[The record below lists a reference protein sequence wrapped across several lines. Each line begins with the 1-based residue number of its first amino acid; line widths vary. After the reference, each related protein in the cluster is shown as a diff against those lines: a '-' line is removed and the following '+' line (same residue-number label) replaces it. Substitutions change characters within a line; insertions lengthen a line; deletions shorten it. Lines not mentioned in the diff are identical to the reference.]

1 MPKRYLSIWLRY
13 LTTDWL
19 CLQKPELKLQPIVFA
34 ASVHNRKV
42 VSSMNAIAEAG
53 GVQINMPTADAM
65 AIVPGLV
72 VVDDKPERNLKLLK
86 GIGEWCV
93 RYAPIVSLDP
103 PEGLI
108 LDISGCAHLWN
119 GEQGYLKEVLNRLK
133 SKGYYARAA
142 IADTVGTSWAVSRY
156 GKLRAIIGEGEQTE
170 ALLSLHPAS
179 LRIEPVVLQRLQK
192 LGLNQVHSFISMP
205 RSVLRRRFGD
215 NLLLRLAQA
224 VGQVEELIEPIQV
237 QQPYMERLPCLD
249 PIRTAV
255 GIEIAMKLLLEKIC
269 NRLLQEGKG
278 LRTAKLICYRV
289 DGKVVEASIGTNAAS
304 NSIDHLFNLFQ
315 LKISSIAPALGIELF
330 VLEASKVEE
339 LELPQEVLW
348 KANEGL
354 DDQKVTEL
362 LDRLTV
368 KVGAKIVQRYLPDEH
383 YWPERSTRQAISI
396 HEQPKIDWQSTP
408 RPTQLLSKP
417 EPIQVSVPVPDYPP
431 MLFRYKGITHNIR
444 KADGPER
451 IEREWWIEEGEHRD
465 YYQVED
471 ELGQRYWVFRSGH
484 YRNDNSQQWFI
495 HGYFA

>member
-1 MPKRYLSIWLRY
+1 MAKRFLSIWLRY

-19 CLQKPELKLQPIVFA
+19 SLRKPELKQHPIVFA
-34 ASVHNRKV
+34 VSVHGRKV

-53 GVQINMPTADAM
+53 GIVLHMPTADAM
-65 AIVPGLV
+65 AIVPGLEV
-72 VVDDKPERNLKLLK
+72 FDDIPDRNLKLLK
-86 GIGEWCV
+86 GIGAWCI

-119 GEQGYLKEVLNRLK
+119 GEQGYLKEIVSRLNT
-133 SKGYYARAA
+133 KGYHARAA
-142 IADTVGTSWAVSRY
+142 IADTIGASWAMSRY
-156 GKLRAIIGEGEQTE
+156 GKLQAIIEEGNHAE
-170 ALLSLHPAS
+170 ALLPLNPAA
-179 LRIEPVVLQRLQK
+179 LRIEHQVLERLRK
-192 LGLNQVHSFISMP
+192 LGLNQVHSFIGMP

-224 VGQVEELIEPIQV
+224 LGQEEELLVPIQI

-255 GIEIAMKLLLEKIC
+255 GIEIAIKMLLEKIC
-269 NRLLQEGKG
+269 SRLYEEGKG
-278 LRTAKLICYRV
+278 LRTAKLISYRV
-289 DGKVVEASIGTNAAS
+289 DGKIVEICIGTNAAS

-330 VLEASKVEE
+330 VLEAAKVEE
-339 LELPQEVLW
+339 LALPQEVFW
-348 KANEGL
+348 TTNQGL
-354 DDQKVTEL
+354 EDQKVAEL

-368 KVGAKIVQRYLPDEH
+368 KVGSTVVNRYLPDEH
-383 YWPERSTRQAISI
+383 YWPERATKQASSI
-396 HEQPKIDWQSTP
+396 HEKPGIAWQSTP
-408 RPTQLLSKP
+408 RPTQLLHKP
-417 EPIQVSVPVPDYPP
+417 EPIEVSVPVPDYPP
-431 MLFRYKGITHNIR
+431 MLFRYKGVTHKIR

-451 IEREWWIEEGEHRD
+451 IEREWWIDEGEHRD

-484 YRNDNSQQWFI
+484 YRNDNAQQWFI